1 MRFIHIKEY
10 QEQNMQLAKPIFDA
24 KRRIL
29 LAAGNSIHPK
39 YLERLKGIG
48 ISYLIVEDL
57 VSKGITMDELLDM
70 PTWLDV
76 IESVTESFEAVRSNK
91 PIPIRK
97 VFDGAGKLLS
107 EASLRPILVAIPSA
121 TVASELREYAHA
133 VNVSIMS
140 LQMGKQLGYNEFQ
153 LRDLVIGCLLHD
165 IGKAKGKQG
174 DAHPAEGFEIIRNIR
189 EISLLSAHIAFQHHE
204 TLDGKGYPRT
214 VSGNAFHEY
223 AQICA
228 VANMY
233 DHLISDEQMPPHE
246 ALEVIMGQN
255 GLKYSTNV
263 ITAFVKAVPAYPP
276 GSKVHLHDGNEAIVT
291 RIVHHMQRP
300 YIRYVASGEEI
311 SLADHPSI
319 IITANLYN

>member
-1 MRFIHIKEY
+1 MRLIHITEY
-10 QEQNMQLAKPIFDA
+10 QEQSMQLAKPIYDA

-39 YLERLKGIG
+39 YLERLKDIG
-48 ISYLIVEDL
+48 ISYLIVEDI

-76 IESVTESFEAVRSNK
+76 IESITETFEAVRSNK
-91 PIPIRK
+91 PIPVRK
-97 VFDGAGKLLS
+97 IFDSAGKLLT
-107 EASLRPILVAIPSA
+107 EASSRPILVTIPSA
-121 TVASELREYAHA
+121 TLASGLQEYAHY
-133 VNVSIMS
+133 VNVAIMS

-153 LRDLVIGCLLHD
+153 LRDLIIGCLLHD
-165 IGKAKGKQG
+165 IGKAKGKQE
-174 DAHPAEGFEIIRNIR
+174 DAHPAEGFEIIRSIR

-204 TLDGKGYPRT
+204 TLDGKGYPRS
-214 VSGNAFHEY
+214 VSGNAFHEF

-228 VANMY
+228 VANLY
-233 DHLISDEQMPPHE
+233 DHMISDERVPPHE

-263 ITAFVKAVPAYPP
+263 IAAFIKAVPAYPP
-276 GSKVHLHDGNEAIVT
+276 GSRVHLYDGNEAIVT
-291 RIVHHMQRP
+291 RIVHHIQRP
-300 YIRYVASGEEI
+300 YIRYVSSGEEI

-319 IITANLYN
+319 IIAASL